1 VISSALP
8 RPAAL
13 RRMRGVSAAA
23 RPADTLRPARRCV
36 IAGATF
42 AALLCTALLLL
53 DRLPPLDAPTLD
65 YLRFYLDGAGT
76 LVTIGVYLVPLAGL
90 AFLWFMFTLREALG
104 RREGEAMI
112 GGLQLATGVAFL
124 CLLFAGTAAVAS
136 AALLQHRTGVLP
148 MNMETIRANAGLG
161 YTLVFLYGVRMAGAF
176 MIATTTLA
184 ARRGLMPRWLTIV
197 SYAAAAVLLIAASN
211 QPAVLI
217 VMPAWTF
224 SISLAV
230 WAGSRRAAS
239 PSPSTTAKETDR

>member
-13 RRMRGVSAAA
+13 RRITRVPAAA
-23 RPADTLRPARRCV
+23 RPADTLRPARRCA
-36 IAGATF
+36 IAGVTF
-42 AALLCTALLLL
+42 AALLCAALLLL
-53 DRLPPLDAPTLD
+53 DRLPSLDAPTLD

-90 AFLWFMFTLREALG
+90 AFLWFMFALREALG
-104 RREGEAMI
+104 RQEGESMMN
-112 GGLQLATGVAFL
+112 GLQLATGVAFL

-136 AALLQHRTGVLP
+136 AALLQHRTGVFPL
-148 MNMETIRANAGLG
+148 NMETIRAHTGLG

-184 ARRGLMPRWLTIV
+184 ARRGLMPRWLTLA

-217 VMPAWTF
+217 VMPAWTLV
-224 SISLAV
+224 ISLAV
-230 WAGSRRAAS
+230 WTGCRRAAS
-239 PSPSTTAKETDR
+239 PTPSTTTKATGR

>member
-1 VISSALP
+1 VTSSAFPLP
-8 RPAAL
+8 AIRRHRPDAPAAPRDL
-13 RRMRGVSAAA
+13 DA
-23 RPADTLRPARRCV
+23 LRPARRCA

-42 AALLCTALLLL
+42 AVLLCAALLLL
-53 DRLPPLDAPTLD
+53 DRVPSLDASTLD

-76 LVTIGVYLVPLAGL
+76 LVTIGVYLVPFAGL
-90 AFLWFMFTLREALG
+90 AFLWFMFALREALG

-136 AALLQHRTGVLP
+136 AALLQHRTGVFPL
-148 MNMETIRANAGLG
+148 NMETIRAHTGLG

-184 ARRGLMPRWLTIV
+184 ARRGVMPRWLTSA

-217 VMPAWTF
+217 VLPAWTF
-224 SISLAV
+224 VISLAV
-230 WAGSRRAAS
+230 WTGCRRAAS
-239 PSPSTTAKETDR
+239 PTLSTTAKATER